1 MRIGDAFES
10 TANRTGDINQYRL
23 TLENYRQALS
33 IFEEQAARHP
43 GDGAYQEW
51 VATLHQ
57 RLGTGL
63 QCVGDRTTDAES
75 YRLAW
80 EPHRQSL
87 AGWQALSAGAPDNS
101 GLRVQIADELT
112 WLSALQTKLGESAG
126 ALENINA
133 AQRIYEVAA
142 AGDPANLELRYGV
155 AFLYQ
160 QKAKVLARSG
170 DTDRA
175 IRLQRQAL
183 SLCDELFKANPAR
196 TEVYSTIVESYHEL
210 AAGLEAKGDTQGA
223 VEMRRKEAEVRK
235 RLQAAG
241 AAKDLSKP
249 AGSP

>member
-1 MRIGDAFES
+1 LI
-10 TANRTGDINQYRL
+10 
-23 TLENYRQALS
+23 
-33 IFEEQAARHP
+33 
-43 GDGAYQEW
+43 W
-51 VATLHQ
+51 V
-57 RLGTGL
+57 GT
-63 QCVGDRTTDAES
+63 
-75 YRLAW
+75 
-80 EPHRQSL
+80 
-87 AGWQALSAGAPDNS
+87 
-101 GLRVQIADELT
+101 
-112 WLSALQTKLGESAG
+112 LQTKLGESAG

-133 AQRIYEVAA
+133 AQPIYEVAA